1 MESLL
6 LLVYKLAGGLST
18 EQLDN
23 LASSWIQL
31 KKIYVVSTV
40 GDGHSWGSTLSQ
52 IVTHLWHSLGYTQ
65 FGTQNALNPL
75 ITAL

>member
-18 EQLDN
+18 EQLDD

-40 GDGHSWGSTLSQ
+40 GDGHS
-52 IVTHLWHSLGYTQ
+52 
-65 FGTQNALNPL
+65 
-75 ITAL
+75 

>member
-31 KKIYVVSTV
+31 KTSMLCPQW
-40 GDGHSWGSTLSQ
+40 GDGHS
-52 IVTHLWHSLGYTQ
+52 
-65 FGTQNALNPL
+65 
-75 ITAL
+75 

>member
-18 EQLDN
+18 EQLGN

-31 KKIYVVSTV
+31 KQIYVVSTV
-40 GDGHSWGSTLSQ
+40 GGW
-52 IVTHLWHSLGYTQ
+52 
-65 FGTQNALNPL
+65 P
-75 ITAL
+75 